1 MEQNKCQCECHKHQN
16 DPNNP
21 HHHHHHHSKK
31 HFHIRKTL
39 LSKTYIMIFLICTFL
54 LIGIGII
61 NFIFLILKIFIPR
74 IFFPGI
80 IIYIASFIFAG
91 GIVGSYGPVNKSEP
105 QLMQMRKCSSIIM
118 LFICIGICPIFLY
131 QNINFYSNIKKAKLF
146 CLENNGKARGDIYN
160 ELAKEK
166 ESVFS
171 LRNNFEF
178 KFRNGLTCFENQK
191 CIKGISNSKMF
202 VCNYNYEEK
211 VSNTAKCNKIF
222 ETDNL
227 INSFDDA
234 NMGSF
239 ASSCI
244 ELKKDKIRPNIELF
258 RCISSKN
265 LCKEDSNTEEEKI
278 EIEKYHTKKIE
289 IYNKDII
296 GIQQKLDNLDADIYF
311 YEDKCYSNSQ
321 YFIFFICIIAHI
333 LINLFICIAWIILGI
348 SNILKSCGCM
358 EDSELMYYQ
367 QKMKTMN
374 NLYNQIHLSKENQNE
389 IDETTPINIK

>member
-91 GIVGSYGPVNKSEP
+91 GIVGSYGPINKSEP

-171 LRNNFEF
+171 LR
-178 KFRNGLTCFENQK
+178 T
-191 CIKGISNSKMF
+191 KMF

-296 GIQQKLDNLDADIYF
+296 DIQQKLDNLDADIYF

-348 SNILKSCGCM
+348 SNILKICGCM
-358 EDSELMYYQ
+358 EDSELNYYQ